1 MSPEIRSIIADDE
14 LLAREKLRILL
25 ESEGGVHVLAECRD
39 GSQTI
44 AALQELQPDLV
55 FLDVQMPPTDGFQVL
70 RSIPHERMP
79 LVIFTTAYDGY
90 AIRAFEEQALDY
102 LLKPFDQQRL
112 HRAIERTR
120 AELLKLHD
128 GLLARQMVQLFGTA
142 APKPR
147 SERLVIKTGGRVL
160 FLDTNEIDW
169 IEAAANYVR
178 VHAGKESLLVRENI
192 GTLCQRLDSGNF
204 LRIHRSIITN
214 VSKIKELQPCNSGEY
229 IVILK
234 DGKELPCSRSYRTQL
249 LQFIEHQNLTL

>member
-1 MSPEIRSIIADDE
+1 MNPEIRSVIADDE

-25 ESEGGVHVLAECRD
+25 QSETGVHVIAECRD

-44 AALQELQPDLV
+44 AALKEHQPDLV
-55 FLDVQMPPTDGFQVL
+55 FLDIHMPPTDGFQVL
-70 RSIPHERMP
+70 HSIPNERMP
-79 LVIFTTAYDGY
+79 LVIFTTAYDSY

-120 AELLKLHD
+120 NELLKLHD
-128 GLLARQMVQLFGTA
+128 GLLARQMVQLFGTTA
-142 APKPR
+142 QKPR

-178 VHAGKESLLVRENI
+178 VHAGKESLLVRESI
-192 GTLCQRLDSGNF
+192 SALCQRLDSCSF
-204 LRIHRSIITN
+204 VRVHRSIITN

-234 DGKELPCSRSYRTQL
+234 DGKQLPCSRSYRGE
-249 LQFIEHQNLTL
+249 LQHLIQP